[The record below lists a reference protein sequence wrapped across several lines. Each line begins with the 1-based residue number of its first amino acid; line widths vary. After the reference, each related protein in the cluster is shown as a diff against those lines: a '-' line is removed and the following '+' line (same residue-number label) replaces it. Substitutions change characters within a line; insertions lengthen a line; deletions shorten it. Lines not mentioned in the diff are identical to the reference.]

1 MASTGGGHEDQS
13 LAKQQS
19 KLGRLQ
25 HVAATRRRY
34 ISATLRALEGNEK
47 DKKVLDAQL
56 IQAIKAVEHAKKDVE
71 DQKEFI
77 SVITERDNL
86 LKEKKASN
94 NVECLGEDGPSD
106 DLYLKALE
114 NTEQKMA
121 AKATEEES
129 SNENPAVISP
139 FKKRAASRKEDN
151 QAKAKSDVGEGANS
165 KSTDGSNVE
174 EGAASNV
181 EGE

>member
-19 KLGRLQ
+19 KLSRLQ
-25 HVAATRRRY
+25 HDAATRRRY
-34 ISATLRALEGNEK
+34 ISATIRALEGNEK

-94 NVECLGEDGPSD
+94 NFKCLGEDGPPH
-106 DLYLKALE
+106 DL
-114 NTEQKMA
+114 
-121 AKATEEES
+121 
-129 SNENPAVISP
+129 
-139 FKKRAASRKEDN
+139 
-151 QAKAKSDVGEGANS
+151 
-165 KSTDGSNVE
+165 
-174 EGAASNV
+174 
-181 EGE
+181 

>member
-1 MASTGGGHEDQS
+1 
-13 LAKQQS
+13 
-19 KLGRLQ
+19 
-25 HVAATRRRY
+25 
-34 ISATLRALEGNEK
+34 
-47 DKKVLDAQL
+47 
-56 IQAIKAVEHAKKDVE
+56 
-71 DQKEFI
+71 
-77 SVITERDNL
+77 
-86 LKEKKASN
+86 
-94 NVECLGEDGPSD
+94 
-106 DLYLKALE
+106 
-114 NTEQKMA
+114 MA

-165 KSTDGSNVE
+165 KSTDGSNAE